1 MVDFLGHG
9 VEKLSSDSACEELWH
24 LFGCGLCSCRM
35 KVLLDFLFLNLALNL
50 PLCQERQEGI
60 KRLGVCILGIKT
72 REMMN
77 EFKISGVI
85 VVSASSLTVWGS

>member
-1 MVDFLGHG
+1 
-9 VEKLSSDSACEELWH
+9 
-24 LFGCGLCSCRM
+24 M

-60 KRLGVCILGIKT
+60 KGLGVCILGIKT

>member
-1 MVDFLGHG
+1 LGHG

-77 EFKISGVI
+77 ELRFQG
-85 VVSASSLTVWGS
+85 